1 MHLPNDPFNQSG
13 IANQPDGSY
22 VTNDIFIEDPPGS
35 GEYRMEG
42 RQDDTLVHING
53 EKTNPLPMESTIN
66 HSAIVQRALV
76 FGHQRLCT
84 GVLIQLNREEADN
97 YSTDEIFEKVWKAV
111 ETANESAPSHSRILR
126 QMVKCLP
133 MNKILPIT
141 DKGNVSSFDTDRKI
155 FRI

>member
-35 GEYRMEG
+35 DEYRLEG

-53 EKTNPLPMESTIN
+53 EKTNPLPMESTIS
-66 HSAIVQRALV
+66 HSSIVERALV

-97 YSTDEIFEKVWKAV
+97 YSIDEILEKVWEAV
-111 ETANESAPSHSRILR
+111 EIANESAPSHSRILR

-133 MNKILPIT
+133 MNKILPTT
-141 DKGNVSSFDTDRKI
+141 DKGNVS
-155 FRI
+155 